1 MKLVQLPASTRRR
14 ENIPGVHLCFSVL
27 EANLFHLSSV
37 PDNIVPDVQLGF
49 LDHGEVRSVSASALF
64 AHGVTVVLG
73 VPGAFTPVCTDKH
86 IPDFLSQADAFDTQG
101 CRQLICIAPN
111 DPFVLEEW
119 SIRVDPEHRIRFL
132 SDGNL
137 EFTRA
142 LDLSREN
149 KRLFIGERSERYLMV
164 TQNGMIVRL
173 CVEPDILTY
182 SCSNADEALEV
193 ANSLDVVML

>member
-1 MKLVQLPASTRRR
+1 M
-14 ENIPGVHLCFSVL
+14 
-27 EANLFHLSSV
+27 FHLSSV

-86 IPDFLSQADAFDTQG
+86 IPDFLSQADEFDTQG

-119 SIRVDPEHRIRFL
+119 SNRVDPEHRIRFL

-142 LDLSREN
+142 LDLIRKN
-149 KRLFIGERSERYLMV
+149 TRLFIGERSERYLMV

-182 SCSNADEALEV
+182 SCSNADEALE
-193 ANSLDVVML
+193 AASSLDVVML